1 MQYSCYVQLEAYKT
15 TVAVKRLNPSY
26 VLNSTMGYI
35 SNVSVN
41 CSAVT
46 GLLDV
51 GPALLSLCVNVV
63 LSMLVCI
70 YVGMH
75 VFVRTV

>member
-51 GPALLSLCVNVV
+51 GPALLS
-63 LSMLVCI
+63 
-70 YVGMH
+70 
-75 VFVRTV
+75 